1 MRRKLVAGNW
11 KMHGSMAENQTLL
24 TQLVNGLKGVEGF
37 DIAVFPSAI
46 YLSQA
51 QSLLAGSPIKW
62 GAQTLSEYKVGAYS
76 GEISAVMLADLA
88 CTYALVGHSE
98 RREIFRE
105 SDQQVAQKFKA
116 AQAQFITPVL
126 CVGETLDQRESGLT
140 GSVIASQ
147 IQVVLDL
154 VGIAAFKCAVIAYE
168 PVWAI
173 GTGRTATPEMAQEV
187 HSAIR
192 KQLALHDQ
200 KIAQNIQI
208 LYGGSVKPENASA
221 IFAQVD
227 VDGALVGGASLNA
240 NDFIKICNAA

>member
-37 DIAVFPSAI
+37 EIAVFPSAI